1 MQLDRWPSG
10 STDPVLPTGQRSI
23 VHLRRAL
30 LAELRRA
37 PAGTPITAD
46 LLAARVG
53 WRYPAWPSEQ
63 TGLAAQHLVDEATVL
78 GVLALGRTSQLLD
91 AAEDPGFPAPTHQFV
106 LQADLT
112 AMPIGRDGT
121 SRRFTPASIRRGL
134 DHGLSSEQIVDWLT
148 SHSLTPLPQ
157 PLAYLVGDVARQH
170 GQIKVMPA
178 AAVITIEDPAVLEAL
193 LRSADAG
200 TLGLSKVGP
209 QAVAA
214 QGDVAEVVEAL
225 RAMGH
230 APVAQSAEGEL
241 LQAPRPRRAI
251 HAGPPVAEPEPA
263 VRPHH
268 NEVDVVL
275 AGVGE
280 DVERRR
286 RVRRGDLLDVAGA
299 ARQLV
304 PQRQPEVARHV
315 VRRHE
320 NVVGEAERD
329 PGHVDDPEPGTIAG
343 SERGGGCVGPLGAGG
358 PVGRDEDRA
367 NLEHGGGGE
376 TVSGWRR

>member
-1 MQLDRWPSG
+1 M
-10 STDPVLPTGQRSI
+10 
-23 VHLRRAL
+23 
-30 LAELRRA
+30 
-37 PAGTPITAD
+37 
-46 LLAARVG
+46 
-53 WRYPAWPSEQ
+53 
-63 TGLAAQHLVDEATVL
+63 L

-91 AAEDPGFPAPTHQFV
+91 AAEDPGFPAPTHRFV

-112 AMPIGRDGT
+112 AMPIGPLQVAVRRRLDLLSERDGT

-263 VRPHH
+263 TRDQV
-268 NEVDVVL
+268 VVL
-275 AGVGE
+275 A
-280 DVERRR
+280 
-286 RVRRGDLLDVAGA
+286 
-299 ARQLV
+299 RQL
-304 PQRQPEVARHV
+304 RQPDPVAAAEDLVTSLQSAQSTGDWVRLTHV
-315 VRRHE
+315 DEQGRPRTDTARILGVASGHVRMVKKASAPVTLPLAR
-320 NVVGEAERD
+320 VVG
-329 PGHVDDPEPGTIAG
+329 V
-343 SERGGGCVGPLGAGG
+343 
-358 PVGRDEDRA
+358 
-367 NLEHGGGGE
+367 
-376 TVSGWRR
+376 VSD